1 MKIFAVDY
9 GDARTGM
16 AHCDMYE
23 SIASP
28 VGTVFEWNRE
38 KCLAKVAE
46 AIKADGAQLIVVGL
60 PINMDGTQGERADR
74 CRSFAEDLS
83 RLTGIEAV
91 MWDERVTTVQAIG
104 ILNETNVRGKKRKEV
119 IDTVAAT
126 LILESYMSYRKKKAA
141 KCRGFL
147 RTVFKN

>member
-9 GDARTGM
+9 GDARTGL
-16 AHCDMYE
+16 AHCDKYE

-28 VGTVFEWNRE
+28 VGTVFEWNVN
-38 KCLAKVAE
+38 KCLARVAD
-46 AIKADGAQLIVVGL
+46 AIKADGAELIVVGL
-60 PINMDGTQGERADR
+60 PVNMDGTQGERAQK
-74 CRSFAEDLS
+74 CRDFADKLRE
-83 RLTGIEAV
+83 LTGIETV

-126 LILESYMSYRKKKAA
+126 LILESYMDYRKKKGLA
-141 KCRGFL
+141 
-147 RTVFKN
+147 

>member
-9 GDARTGM
+9 GDARTGL
-16 AHCDMYE
+16 AHCDKYE

-28 VGTVFEWNRE
+28 VGTVFEWNVN
-38 KCLAKVAE
+38 KCLAKVAD
-46 AIKADGAQLIVVGL
+46 AIKADGAELIVVGL
-60 PINMDGTQGERADR
+60 PVNMDGTQGERAQK
-74 CRSFAEDLS
+74 CRDFADKLRE
-83 RLTGIEAV
+83 LTGIETV

-126 LILESYMSYRKKKAA
+126 LILESYMDYRKKKGLA
-141 KCRGFL
+141 
-147 RTVFKN
+147 

>member
-9 GDARTGM
+9 GDARTGL
-16 AHCDMYE
+16 AHCDKFE

-28 VGTVFEWNRE
+28 VGTVFEWNVN

-46 AIKADGAQLIVVGL
+46 AVKADGAELIVVGL
-60 PINMDGTQGERADR
+60 PVNMDGTQGARAQK
-74 CRSFAEDLS
+74 CRDFADKLHE
-83 RLTGIEAV
+83 LTGVETV

-126 LILESYMSYRKKKAA
+126 LILESYMAYRKKKGLA
-141 KCRGFL
+141 
-147 RTVFKN
+147 

>member
-9 GDARTGM
+9 GDARTGL
-16 AHCDMYE
+16 AHCDKFE

-28 VGTVFEWNRE
+28 VGTVFEWNVN
-38 KCLAKVAE
+38 KCLAKVAD
-46 AIKADGAQLIVVGL
+46 AIKADGAELIVVGL
-60 PINMDGTQGERADR
+60 PVNMDGTQGERAQK
-74 CRSFAEDLS
+74 CRDFADKLRE
-83 RLTGIEAV
+83 LTGIETV

-126 LILESYMSYRKKKAA
+126 LILESYMDYRKKKGLA
-141 KCRGFL
+141 
-147 RTVFKN
+147 